1 MIRTEYLRNYNKAL
15 VTVGSDQVETYSLSP
30 ILYNASLSTR

>member
-1 MIRTEYLRNYNKAL
+1 MIRTEYLWNYNKAL
-15 VTVGSDQVETYSLSP
+15 VTVGSDQVENHSLSH